1 MRLQTGSFHIR
12 QIPRPTA
19 GSDRTARSGYGAP
32 ARQRRLR
39 AQAAALDSPQHPP
52 SLPLN
57 SLVPRTP

>member
-12 QIPRPTA
+12 QILRPTA

-32 ARQRRLR
+32 ARLRLR
-39 AQAAALDSPQHPP
+39 AQAAVLDSPLHPP

-57 SLVPRTP
+57 PLVPRTP